1 MRSINI
7 ALVEDDNNAK
17 EQFIIFLNDYFK
29 DKNVNIFPFTSGEE
43 FFESNILSYDI
54 VFLDIELPGING
66 VSIAKLLREK
76 NYSKILIFTTNLAQY
91 ALKGYEVD
99 ALCFLVKPIN
109 YFTLKI
115 SLDKAIKVLSKEKSK
130 KILVNNKNEIA
141 SIDIDNIYYFE
152 VINHDVIIH
161 TTTELI
167 SIRKSLKSF
176 ENELHDYNFRR
187 CNNCYLVNLKHVNK
201 IKKDSVVV
209 GFDELLFSRNKK
221 KQFIDDISK
230 YVGENL

>member
-130 KILVNNKNEIA
+130 KILINNKNEIV

-161 TTTELI
+161 ATTELI
-167 SIRKSLKSF
+167 SLRK
-176 ENELHDYNFRR
+176 
-187 CNNCYLVNLKHVNK
+187 
-201 IKKDSVVV
+201 
-209 GFDELLFSRNKK
+209 
-221 KQFIDDISK
+221 
-230 YVGENL
+230 